1 MLWCWR
7 GICAETVGRPT
18 SSPLLLMPGGV
29 LKWRGRLACWILEPR
44 PELELVLLPHRYPLV
59 MVVVVGR
66 PIMFGSI
73 RAYKIV
79 SFSTAT
85 HSKLELVSGFVNV
98 KEKEN
103 ETKILTWA
111 SKLLACLRG

>member
-1 MLWCWR
+1 ML
-7 GICAETVGRPT
+7 
-18 SSPLLLMPGGV
+18 MGGV

-73 RAYKIV
+73 RAYKMLV
-79 SFSTAT
+79 LAKS
-85 HSKLELVSGFVNV
+85 HSKLELQGVPTS
-98 KEKEN
+98 
-103 ETKILTWA
+103 TRQLA
-111 SKLLACLRG
+111 SIRK